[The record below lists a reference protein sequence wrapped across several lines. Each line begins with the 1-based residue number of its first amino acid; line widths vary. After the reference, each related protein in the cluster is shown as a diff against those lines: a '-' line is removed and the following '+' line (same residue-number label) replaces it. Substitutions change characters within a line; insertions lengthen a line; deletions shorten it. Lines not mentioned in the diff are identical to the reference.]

1 MREKLKIKGTL
12 SHLIQNYEH
21 PIPRVGLPEV
31 AGVQLKNSTFTLSV
45 GVSILTVDL
54 VSISSNPS
62 FKQLFKYKYCLGKGI
77 KIGADL
83 KRVKNRPHD

>member
-1 MREKLKIKGTL
+1 MRENWKIKGTI
-12 SHLIQNYEH
+12 SHLSQHYEH
-21 PIPRVGLPEV
+21 PIPRVGLPKV
-31 AGVQLKNSTFTLSV
+31 ADVQLKNSTFTLSV
-45 GVSILTVDL
+45 GMSILKVDL

-83 KRVKNRPHD
+83 KRVNNRPHD